1 MLSAYKG
8 RIISILRLKN
18 TKNMKINKI
27 VKTALVSCVIFGLA
41 TPALAVDIGLNYAA
55 QVGLAS
61 GELRSSAVG
70 VIQSLLGVL
79 GILALIIVLIGGFRW
94 MTAGGNE
101 EKVADAR
108 KTLQAAVIGLLII
121 LASYGIALYV
131 FTIIEGAT
139 GQGAVV

>member
-101 EKVADAR
+101 EGVASAK
-108 KTLQAAVIGLLII
+108 KTIAAGIIGVVII
-121 LASYGIALYV
+121 LFAYAIVTFV
-131 FTIIEGAT
+131 FNVVGKAT
-139 GQGAVV
+139 